1 MFMMKRLILLAFSL
15 VFALTLSACNSGET
29 PDTDQPVYRPPTTV
43 HTPIN
48 DEEAKP
54 LLDKFLA
61 EYEKILSAPA
71 YFKEYSLSTTLDSD
85 PLSDGSLGYFMVKG
99 DAFFVEWYDYSDFG
113 EVKSTYIYQDRTL
126 YADANGSESWDSMDA
141 ATANATLESLGIV
154 YRQLE
159 LSDFAEKTVS
169 KKNDGTYVVFITLT
183 PEAQQRISDAALA
196 ECAELSSQRT
206 FRGVS
211 LSLAFSEDGTPLRSQ
226 LITNVDIV
234 QDGVVRD
241 YRVEAYLK
249 YTSFDASTITIEL
262 PERIPEPDAPSSDM
276 NDSIPT
282 VEGN

>member
-1 MFMMKRLILLAFSL
+1 MMKRLILLAFSF
-15 VFALTLSACNSGET
+15 VIALTLSACNPGEM
-29 PDTDQPVYRPPTTV
+29 PNTDDPVYRPPVTV

-48 DEEAKP
+48 DAEAKP
-54 LLDKFLA
+54 LLDRFLS
-61 EYEKILSAPA
+61 EYEKVLKASA
-71 YFKEYSLSTTLDSD
+71 YIKEYSLSYTLDSD
-85 PLSDGSLGYFMVKG
+85 PLTDGNFGYFAVKD
-99 DAFFVEWYDYSDFG
+99 DAFWVEWYDSSDLG

-126 YADANGSESWDSMDA
+126 YSNVDGAESWTSMDA
-141 ATANATLESLGIV
+141 ATAKATLESLGIV

-183 PEAQQRISDAALA
+183 PEAQQRISAVALA

-234 QDGVVRD
+234 QNGVVRD
-241 YRVEAYLK
+241 YRMEAYLK
-249 YTSFDASTITIEL
+249 YESFDASAVTIEL
-262 PERIPEPDAPSSDM
+262 PDRISEPEAPSSDV